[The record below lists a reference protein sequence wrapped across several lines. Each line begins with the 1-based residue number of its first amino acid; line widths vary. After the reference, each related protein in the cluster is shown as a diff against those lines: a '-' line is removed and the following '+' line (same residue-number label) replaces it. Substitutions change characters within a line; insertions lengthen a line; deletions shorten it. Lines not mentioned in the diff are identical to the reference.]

1 MKMHS
6 NTSGITFAWAQH
18 APEDVPTAVGHIATR
33 IRNSFKNL
41 WVRFQI
47 RQMQSVLQA
56 LNDRQ
61 LDKIGIK
68 RSGIREHAEHL
79 VTYEY
84 DGL

>member
-1 MKMHS
+1 MKMYS
-6 NTSGITFAWAQH
+6 NTSGSTFVWAQR
-18 APEDVPTAVGHIATR
+18 ALEDAATSVGHIATR

-56 LNDRQ
+56 LNDGQ

-68 RSGIREHAEHL
+68 RSGIRDHAEHL